1 MISRI
6 FIDRPIFAWV
16 IAIVI
21 MLGGIGGILAL
32 PVEQY
37 PDIAPPSVNIR
48 ANYPGASAETV
59 ESSVTQV
66 IEQQL
71 TGLSGLL
78 YFSANSSSSGGV
90 GITATFDKSVDPD
103 IAQVQVQNK
112 VQQALPRL
120 PQQVQQQG
128 LVVTKSNQDF
138 LMVVSVY
145 DSTDSMSSADVSDYL
160 VSNLQDPIGRVQG
173 VGDVNVFGS
182 QYAMRIW
189 LDPYKLSSFALI
201 PRDVVQAIQAQNTQV
216 AAGQIGGQP
225 SPATQM
231 LNATVTARSRLSTP
245 DQFRHIILKTQPDG
259 SQVLLQ
265 DVARVELG
273 SESYGA
279 QSRLNGHPGAG
290 MAIQLAPGADALKTA
305 KLVRAEVDARAKSFP
320 PSFRYAYPND
330 STLFIKLS
338 IW

>member
-21 MLGGIGGILAL
+21 MLGGIGGILSL

-59 ESSVTQV
+59 ETSVTQV

-90 GITATFDKSVDPD
+90 GITATFDKNVDPD

-120 PQQVQQQG
+120 PQPVQQQG
-128 LVVTKSNQDF
+128 LVVTKSNADF
-138 LMVVSVY
+138 LMIAAIY
-145 DSTDSMSSADVSDYL
+145 DEKDKATSGEISDFASST
-160 VSNLQDPIGRVQG
+160 LQDAIARLPG
-173 VGDVNVFGS
+173 VGD
-182 QYAMRIW
+182 M
-189 LDPYKLSSFALI
+189 
-201 PRDVVQAIQAQNTQV
+201 QV
-216 AAGQIGGQP
+216 
-225 SPATQM
+225 
-231 LNATVTARSRLSTP
+231 
-245 DQFRHIILKTQPDG
+245 
-259 SQVLLQ
+259 
-265 DVARVELG
+265 
-273 SESYGA
+273 
-279 QSRLNGHPGAG
+279 
-290 MAIQLAPGADALKTA
+290 
-305 KLVRAEVDARAKSFP
+305 
-320 PSFRYAYPND
+320 
-330 STLFIKLS
+330 
-338 IW
+338 

>member
-21 MLGGIGGILAL
+21 MLGGIGGILSL

-48 ANYPGASAETV
+48 ASYPGASAETV

-78 YFSANSSSSGGV
+78 YFTANSSSSGGV
-90 GITATFDKSVDPD
+90 GITATFDKNVDPD

-145 DSTDSMSSADVSDYL
+145 DSTDSLSSADVSDYL
-160 VSNLQDPIGRVQG
+160 VSNLQDTLGRVTG

-201 PRDVVQAIQAQNTQV
+201 PRDVTQAIQAQNTHV

-225 SPATQM
+225 SP
-231 LNATVTARSRLSTP
+231 ST
-245 DQFRHIILKTQPDG
+245 
-259 SQVLLQ
+259 
-265 DVARVELG
+265 
-273 SESYGA
+273 
-279 QSRLNGHPGAG
+279 
-290 MAIQLAPGADALKTA
+290 
-305 KLVRAEVDARAKSFP
+305 
-320 PSFRYAYPND
+320 
-330 STLFIKLS
+330 
-338 IW
+338 

>member
-16 IAIVI
+16 VAIVI
-21 MLGGIGGILAL
+21 MLGGIGGILSL

-48 ANYPGASAETV
+48 ASYPGASAETV
-59 ESSVTQV
+59 ETSVTQV

-71 TGLSGLL
+71 TGISGLL
-78 YFSANSSSSGGV
+78 YFSANSNGSGGV
-90 GITATFDKSVDPD
+90 GISATFDKSVDPD

-145 DSTDSMSSADVSDYL
+145 DETDSMSSADVSDYL
-160 VSNLQDPIGRVQG
+160 VSNLQDPIGRVTG

-189 LDPYKLSSFALI
+189 LDPYKLS
-201 PRDVVQAIQAQNTQV
+201 
-216 AAGQIGGQP
+216 
-225 SPATQM
+225 
-231 LNATVTARSRLSTP
+231 
-245 DQFRHIILKTQPDG
+245 
-259 SQVLLQ
+259 
-265 DVARVELG
+265 
-273 SESYGA
+273 
-279 QSRLNGHPGAG
+279 
-290 MAIQLAPGADALKTA
+290 
-305 KLVRAEVDARAKSFP
+305 
-320 PSFRYAYPND
+320 
-330 STLFIKLS
+330 
-338 IW
+338 